1 MAMAPVPRPARIAA
15 GLVVVVVAG
24 VAVLAG
30 WAASGAGA
38 SQQDA
43 RRIAAVE
50 AAFRNAVEADQ
61 SFGSPSAAYQASV
74 VAAIH
79 AHRPAFAV
87 PAAEQSQLLASG
99 TAAIARY
106 FSPPQASVEQ
116 VHLTDGMALDSNPT
130 IINLGSGVSQVRY
143 LHVAVAGARATVEAD
158 VTVWAKSEARQTSAG
173 PWLMTD
179 PASVVDDKASLAR
192 SPSGTWQVTSLTGD
206 FVPGSG
212 P

>member
-1 MAMAPVPRPARIAA
+1 MAPVRGPARIAA
-15 GLVVVVVAG
+15 GLGVAVVAG
-24 VAVLAG
+24 VAAYAG
-30 WAASGAGA
+30 CAASGAGA

-43 RRIAAVE
+43 RQTAAVE
-50 AAFRNAVEADQ
+50 AAFRNAVQADQ

-74 VAAIH
+74 MAAIH
-79 AHRPAFAV
+79 VHRQAFAV
-87 PAAEQSQLLASG
+87 PAAERSQLLASG

-106 FSPPQASVEQ
+106 FSSALASVEQ
-116 VHLTDGMALDSNPT
+116 VHLSDGMALDSDPT
-130 IINLGSGVSQVRY
+130 IVNLGSGVSKVTY

-179 PASVVDDKASLAR
+179 PVNVVDDKAILAR

-206 FVPGSG
+206 FVAGSG